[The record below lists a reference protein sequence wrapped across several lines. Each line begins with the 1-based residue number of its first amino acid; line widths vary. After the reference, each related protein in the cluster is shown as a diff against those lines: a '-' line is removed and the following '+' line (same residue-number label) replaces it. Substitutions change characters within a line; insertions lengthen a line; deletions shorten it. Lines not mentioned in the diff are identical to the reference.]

1 MEKYYDIKLLVLLQY
16 TVGVGIDDLSVLK
29 DFAEEQ
35 VSLFGRLGSLPLLLY
50 VCLFAAG
57 RNN

>member
-1 MEKYYDIKLLVLLQY
+1 MLVL
-16 TVGVGIDDLSVLK
+16 TVGVGSCNLGVLK
-29 DFAEEQ
+29 DFTEEQ
-35 VSLFGRLGSLPLLLY
+35 VSLSGRLGSLPLLLY